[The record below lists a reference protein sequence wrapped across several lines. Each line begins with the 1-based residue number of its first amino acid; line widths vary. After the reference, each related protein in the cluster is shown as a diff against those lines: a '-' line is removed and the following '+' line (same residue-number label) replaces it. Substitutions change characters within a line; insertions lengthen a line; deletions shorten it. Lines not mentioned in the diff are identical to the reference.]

1 MIDLNLAIIIPEMI
15 LGVGGG
21 DAGEEDHHHRA
32 LDPHA
37 QWYPLGCLSFI
48 VPTFLIFFFSS
59 H

>member
-21 DAGEEDHHHRA
+21 GAGEEDHHHRA

-37 QWYPLGCLSFI
+37 QWNPLGCLSFI
-48 VPTFLIFFFSS
+48 VPTFLIFF
-59 H
+59 